1 MKLRYLFT
9 SAIAFMTLLS
19 GCVKEDIA
27 SLEGISAEPSYV
39 SLGFEAG
46 TKKCVITTQEA
57 WTLEKDASA
66 TWLTISPM
74 SGEAAPGG
82 VEVTFTME
90 ATETPRKTEVTLVS
104 GGKTQIITVGQNG
117 YVDPVITS
125 CKDFA
130 DDSKC
135 PTGGMYYI
143 EGFITKV
150 EKYDYGNLYIK
161 DDKGDEVYVY
171 GVLDADGQSKN
182 FKSLGIDV
190 GDKVILY
197 GLKKYYNSTL
207 EMENATLIEV
217 TVPAV
222 FDLNFR
228 GIRDMYKAANPDKEE
243 EYSTYTKDDW
253 KNLLKADLQD
263 LTLEGGEIKIPYTF
277 KGESFEIEPGVDWI
291 HLKGIA
297 QGEAGYVATLTVDPY
312 DVKAAPR
319 KTTLVLKGKTTVNK
333 VEKESNLEL
342 PIVQYGNTPDAVAIS
357 EAVAQAEGSWLSV
370 KGIVTGL
377 HKKGCHVTDE
387 YGNTIYAYVNG
398 TDEKSVG
405 AVIGDEVLL
414 TGELGSYKQ
423 FYQIKTPVI
432 RVLSSKNEKKLV
444 PQVVDAELLS
454 TIASQKQTAVYV
466 EVEGV
471 ADADNY
477 GAVTVAENTIS
488 PYYILDSFKYSE
500 LYGKKVKLAGFAVQ
514 YDGDKKELRIVVT
527 SAMEAKVLTIAEVR
541 AKTKDDAVET
551 AGTVMAVHKKGYII
565 SDKTGS
571 VYVYLNDVPDVKVG
585 NNVTLTGNFDNYY
598 GTLQVKNPKV
608 SANDNATGPTYPTPI
623 DLTDQTAYDAY
634 ATYYSADNPT
644 TFDYVKIKGVL
655 QSDGRTIA
663 VGESTK
669 TSQLDWSSSD
679 YSALKGKTLVVTA
692 YIKGFHSNGYY
703 QLIETSVVE
712 AE

>member
-19 GCVKEDIA
+19 GCMKDEIA
-27 SLEGISAEPSYV
+27 SLDGLSAEPSYV
-39 SLGFEAG
+39 SLGLEAG
-46 TKKCVITTQEA
+46 TKKCVVKANAA
-57 WTLEKDASA
+57 WTLEKADDAS
-66 TWLTISPM
+66 WLTIDPM
-74 SGEAAPGG
+74 SGEAGT

-90 ATETPRKTEVTLVS
+90 ATETPRKTEVMLVS

-117 YVDPVITS
+117 EVEMKITS

-130 DDSKC
+130 DDNVC
-135 PTGGMYYI
+135 PTGASYYV

-161 DDKGDEVYVY
+161 DDAGDQIYVY
-171 GVLDADGQSKN
+171 GVLDADGNSKN
-182 FKSLGIDV
+182 FTSLGIDV

-197 GLKKYYNSTL
+197 GLKKYYGTTL

-228 GIRDMYKAANPDKEE
+228 AIRDMYKEKNPDKEE
-243 EYSTYTKDDW
+243 EYSKYTKDDW

-263 LTLEGGEIKIPYTF
+263 LTLTGGEIQIPYTF
-277 KGESFEIEPGVDWI
+277 KGESFEIDPSVDWI
-291 HLKGIA
+291 RLKGIA
-297 QGEAGYVATLTVDPY
+297 QNESGYVATFEVDPY

-319 KTTLVLKGKTTVNK
+319 KTTLVLKGKTTVNN

-342 PIVQYGNTPDAVAIS
+342 PVVQYGNTPDPVAVS
-357 EAVAQAEGSWLSV
+357 EAIAQPEGTWLSV

-387 YGNTIYAYVNG
+387 AGNTIYAYVNG
-398 TDEKSVG
+398 ADEKTVG
-405 AVIGDEVLL
+405 AVVGDEVLL

-432 RVLSSKNEKKLV
+432 RVLSSKNEKKLT

-471 ADADNY
+471 ADAANY
-477 GAVTVAENTIS
+477 GAVTVADNTIS
-488 PYYILDSFKYSE
+488 PYYILDSFKYSD
-500 LYGKKVKLAGFAVQ
+500 LYGKKVKLTGFAVQ
-514 YDGDKKELRIVVT
+514 YDGTKKDLRIVVT
-527 SAMEAKVLTIAEVR
+527 SAMEARPLTIAEVR
-541 AKTKDDAVET
+541 AKAAGDAVEAT
-551 AGTVMAVHKKGYII
+551 GTVMAIHQKGYII
-565 SDKTGS
+565 SDETGS
-571 VYVYLNDVPDVKVG
+571 IYVYTNAAPTVKIG
-585 NNVTLTGNFDNYY
+585 NKVTLSGTFDNYY
-598 GTLQVKNPKV
+598 GTLQIKNATV
-608 SANDNATGPTYPTPI
+608 SANDDATTVTYPTPV
-623 DLTDQTAYDAY
+623 DLTDP
-634 ATYYSADNPT
+634 ATYEAYGKYDKTNPT
-644 TFDYVKIKGVL
+644 DFAYVKITGVL
-655 QSDGRTIA
+655 QSDKRTIK
-663 VGESTK
+663 VGDLAK
-669 TSQLDWSSSD
+669 TAQLDWSSSD
-679 YSALKGKTLVVTA
+679 YSELAGKTVVVTA
-692 YIKGFHSNGYY
+692 YMKGFHSNGYY

-712 AE
+712 AK